1 MLQILSIVG
10 LWLIGKAIGRFL
22 FIFGVGFLFY
32 TGFDS
37 LLQNIIQQVIAS
49 FGGLSANLALILSMF
64 GLDEAISIGL
74 SGAAIIASV
83 KGAVAAKKLIF
94 T

>member
-1 MLQILSIVG
+1 MFQILSVIG

-22 FIFGVGFLFY
+22 FIFGIGFLFY
-32 TGFDS
+32 SGFDS
-37 LLQNIIQQVIAS
+37 LLDNVITQVVSS
-49 FGGLSANLALILSMF
+49 FGGIATNVALILSMF

-74 SGAAIIASV
+74 SGASIIASV

>member
-1 MLQILSIVG
+1 MWQILSVIG
-10 LWLIGKAIGRFL
+10 MWLIGQAIARFF

-32 TGFDS
+32 SGFDS
-37 LLQNIIQQVIAS
+37 LMQQMTDTIVGT
-49 FGGLSANLALILSMF
+49 FGGVPGNLALILSMF
-64 GLDEAISIGL
+64 GLDEAISIAL